1 MKKNFVKIII
11 FVLVFMII
19 ISIAILAHYKAN
31 KREQISV
38 NDITILVNRDA
49 SDINE
54 PPKTQ
59 AKIYNVD
66 FEKDTYNWESP
77 GKKQAEIILSL
88 KMANGEICIVENENG
103 RITSSIVTD
112 SGVTKKHCYLDWSPE
127 LILEYGED
135 ILFKQG
141 TNLFAWRYNDDNV
154 IKMSNISNEYNGGK
168 IYSCK
173 NSLVFAEDD
182 KWIIYRNKDR
192 KAIKNNA
199 DCLGFLDENTLVFAK
214 EEPFIFEYIYKYDI
228 NTGKKYDRRIRK
240 NPGFMVYEVA
250 FSPDGKYMLYFSGNG
265 EGGIETYILEMKS
278 YVKNRIDLGVEDIIS
293 IQWLNYS

>member
-1 MKKNFVKIII
+1 MKKSAVKLAVAIGVII
-11 FVLVFMII
+11 M
-19 ISIAILAHYKAN
+19 SIAILIYFEAN
-31 KREQISV
+31 KPDQIPI
-38 NDITILVNRDA
+38 NDISILVNRDN
-49 SDINE
+49 SDIDE

-59 AKIYNVD
+59 AQIYNVD
-66 FEKDTYNWESP
+66 FVKGIYNWESP

-88 KMANGEICIVENENG
+88 KMANGKICIVENENG

-112 SGVTKKHCYLDWSPE
+112 NGMVKKQCYIGWIPE

-135 ILFKQG
+135 ILFKYG
-141 TNLFAWRYNDDNV
+141 TYFYAWRYNEDDT
-154 IKMSNISNEYNGGK
+154 ITMSSISNEYNGGK

-182 KWIIYRNKDR
+182 KWIIYKSKDR
-192 KAIKNNA
+192 KEIKNNA

-228 NTGKKYDRRIRK
+228 NTGKKYDRRIR
-240 NPGFMVYEVA
+240 NIPGYIIYEVA

-265 EGGIETYILEMKS
+265 EGGIETYILDMKS
-278 YVKNRIDLGVEDIIS
+278 SVKKRIDFEIDCIIS